1 MDIYVK
7 EGSCQTVKGN
17 LEQIN
22 EVFNKDDFLIPFFS
36 YFVSTFKNRLSEALN
51 KLPNDKV
58 QKSSLL
64 ASLLVNYKRKIIN
77 VMSKMVI
84 YEFHE
89 TFAEFDPF
97 DDAKFYKAFNNQMRE
112 PDNIE
117 AILEKYP
124 VLVQM
129 ITSIENNFLQNHIK
143 IIQRYQNDHTYIEK
157 KLQKKLGDLLKISMD
172 MGDTHRDGN
181 SVAILECEKD
191 KIVYKPRSLTID
203 CLYEEIIIFFNET
216 CQTNLKTMRTCD
228 RGDYGWQEYI
238 EPLSLKEKQEAEVF
252 YKELGM
258 HLGFIYMFQGSDFH
272 YENII
277 AHGPNP
283 VLIDLETLFQPNLHF
298 NGADDKEKPKQFL
311 DHLNQTV
318 YKSLFLNHIT
328 YPDETKMM
336 NLYALSNVEEQ
347 SYEEEQ
353 VMYIGTDHLSL
364 QKMSTKMKRGD
375 NLPIY
380 QNEVI
385 EIFGYEEAFI
395 EGFEYVY
402 SFFKSNYVS
411 ILKIIHQFPDFPVR
425 IVTRPTYI
433 YTSFLKSLLHP
444 KYLGE
449 SSERVRVLS
458 FFNDSYE
465 DFQSFRAIVPYEK
478 CDLYK
483 GDVPYFYANFNE
495 TKLYNSQDE
504 VVNCQIVKNSPKQ
517 EVESRMANLST
528 EDLHFQVKLINMS
541 LSASLANRDT
551 HEVSDTEEVYRP
563 RLEIKGID
571 DLLQKETTAI
581 FNERL
586 EYGDGVQ
593 WMSLSISP
601 SGQMVA
607 GPLSFGLYDGL
618 AGIILYLA
626 TYSNFCES
634 DTIPY
639 EKLQHLHHSV
649 SNLLESSELKGNFS
663 AYYGLGS
670 YIYYIEKLRELN
682 ILTTENVTKQ
692 YEKFCFQLTKN
703 LDNIHATD
711 FIGGLAGILKLLSL
725 LYKTHKLPLLK
736 KTAYL
741 VYRSLLS
748 KAKRENNQLYWE
760 ADSFKDTVLTGF
772 SHGLTGICYALSE
785 FSLIAST
792 ETKKDIVNVI
802 TKALRYEDKFFD
814 HDKRDWKDNRQ
825 NNMTFSSP
833 FWCHGATGILLGR
846 LKIKQ
851 NMGTMCSVNYINDAL
866 STTLK
871 YGDDHTQGNSLCHGT
886 LGNLDSLLAIKDAP
900 FLAERKE
907 EIEQTINKWLTHYR
921 EEMITSGWNNGVKN
935 DFSSVGFM
943 LGRTGQLYT
952 LLRAQNNHI
961 PSVLLLD

>member
-1 MDIYVK
+1 MDRYVEEASYQIVK
-7 EGSCQTVKGN
+7 ESITEFN
-17 LEQIN
+17 N
-22 EVFNKDDFLIPFFS
+22 VFNKDDFFIPFFS
-36 YFVSTFKNRLSEALN
+36 YFVSTFEKRVTEALN
-51 KLPNDKV
+51 KLPDDKV
-58 QKSSLL
+58 QKESLL
-64 ASLLVNYKRKIIN
+64 ASLLVNYKRKIVN

-84 YEFHE
+84 YEFHN
-89 TFAEFDPF
+89 TFEKYDPS
-97 DDAKFYKAFNNQMRE
+97 DDTKYYKAFNNLLGD
-112 PDNIE
+112 PNNIE

-124 VLVQM
+124 VLVEM
-129 ITSIENNFLQNHIK
+129 IASIEDNFLHNHIK

-157 KLQKKLGDLLKISMD
+157 KLRITLGDLLKVSID

-181 SVAILECEKD
+181 SVAILECEENTL
-191 KIVYKPRSLTID
+191 VYKPRSLTVD
-203 CLYEEIIIFFNET
+203 CLYEDIIIFFNET

-238 EPLSLKEKQEAEVF
+238 EPLPLKEKQEAEVF

-272 YENII
+272 YENIM
-277 AHGPNP
+277 AHGSKP
-283 VLIDLETLFQPNLHF
+283 VLIDLETLFQPNLYF
-298 NGADDKEKPKQFL
+298 NGVDEIEKPKQFL
-311 DHLNQTV
+311 DNLNQTV
-318 YKSLFLNHIT
+318 YKSLFLNHTT
-328 YPDETKMM
+328 YPEETKIMH
-336 NLYALSNVEEQ
+336 LYALSNVENQ
-347 SYEEEQ
+347 SYDEEQ
-353 VMYIGTDHLSL
+353 VMYKGTDHLAL
-364 QKMSTKMKRGD
+364 QKVPTLMTRGD
-375 NLPIY
+375 NLPVY
-380 QNEVI
+380 QNEII
-385 EIFGYEEAFI
+385 EIFGYEKEFI
-395 EGFEYVY
+395 KGFEHVY
-402 SFFKSNYVS
+402 AFFRENYLS
-411 ILKIIHQFPDFPVR
+411 ISKIINQFPDFPVR

-449 SSERVRVLS
+449 FSERERVLS

-528 EDLHFQVKLINMS
+528 EDLDFQVKLINMS
-541 LSASLANRDT
+541 LSASLANGNST
-551 HEVSDTEEVYRP
+551 VAANTKGVYRQG
-563 RLEIKGID
+563 LEIKNID
-571 DLLQKETTAI
+571 DLLQKETTTL

-586 EYGDGVQ
+586 EYGNNVQ
-593 WMSLSISP
+593 WLSLSISTT
-601 SGQMVA
+601 GQMVA

-626 TYSNFCES
+626 TYSHFCES

-670 YIYYIEKLRELN
+670 YIYYIEKLRQLT
-682 ILTTENVTKQ
+682 ILTKENAIKQ
-692 YEKFCFQLTKN
+692 YETFCRQLIGN

-725 LYKTHKLPLLK
+725 LYKTHKAPFLK
-736 KTAYL
+736 EAAYQ

-748 KAKRENNQLYWE
+748 RVKRENDEMYWE
-760 ADSFKDTVLTGF
+760 ADAFKNTVLTGF

-785 FSLIAST
+785 FSMIAST
-792 ETKKDIVNVI
+792 ETKTDIANVI